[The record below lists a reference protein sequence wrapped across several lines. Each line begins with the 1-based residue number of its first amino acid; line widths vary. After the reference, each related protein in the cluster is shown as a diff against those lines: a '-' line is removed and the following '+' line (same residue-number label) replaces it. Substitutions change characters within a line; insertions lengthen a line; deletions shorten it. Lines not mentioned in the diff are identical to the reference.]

1 MSFLKAKF
9 QSTEKVKGKSYH
21 YRRLGNGAMNCARF
35 GGNYFQLVKHKG
47 NVRALLLDERCDREF
62 HTSQVISPSEARRLV
77 GWLARYIAYS
87 DPDPIS
93 LAIAE
98 TKAHANGVM
107 RNQDQIA
114 KELGL

>member
-1 MSFLKAKF
+1 
-9 QSTEKVKGKSYH
+9 
-21 YRRLGNGAMNCARF
+21 MNTARF
-35 GGNYFQLVKHKG
+35 GGFYFQLAKHKG
-47 NVRALLLDERCDREF
+47 HVRAILLEQREQKQF
-62 HTSQVISPSEARRLV
+62 HTTQVISPSEARRLI

-98 TKAHANGVM
+98 SKAHANGVI

-114 KELGL
+114 KELGMK

>member
-1 MSFLKAKF
+1 MLKAKF
-9 QSTEKVKGKSYH
+9 QSTEKVKGKHYH

-47 NVRALLLDERCDREF
+47 SVRALLLSKKEKEF
-62 HTSQVISPSEARRLV
+62 HTIQVISPSEARRLV

-98 TKAHANGVM
+98 SKAHANGVI
-107 RNQDQIA
+107 RSQDIIA
-114 KELGL
+114 KELGMK